1 MASLEEAKARLAA
14 ASQRF
19 HETEIKWQP
28 SLWDGSDFGLQPQ
41 GNDPIGDIF
50 SNIFGTRPLAPPSR
64 QTFSQRDAP
73 RALRAC
79 FDVLYALGSRSTDAN
94 ETLAYAAAMD
104 AVSTELDFIAKERLL
119 SRTKAYAPFTAA
131 FKSAAKTLK
140 AAKAKADELAQN
152 LGLAADVLTAFS
164 KIIAVV

>member
-1 MASLEEAKARLAA
+1 MASLEEAKARLAQ

-19 HETEIKWQP
+19 HDTEIKWQP
-28 SLWDGSDFGLQPQ
+28 SLWDSSDFDLRSPTGDPL
-41 GNDPIGDIF
+41 GNIF
-50 SNIFGTRPLAPPSR
+50 SSIFGTRPLSPPAP
-64 QTFSQRDAP
+64 QIFSQRDAP

-94 ETLAYAAAMD
+94 ETLAYASAMD
-104 AVSTELDFIAKERLL
+104 AVSTELDFIAQQRLL
-119 SRTKAYAPFTAA
+119 SRTTAYAPFTAA
-131 FKSAAKTLK
+131 FKLAAKTLK
-140 AAKAKADELAQN
+140 KAKAKADELAQN

>member
-1 MASLEEAKARLAA
+1 MATLEEAKARLAK

-19 HETEIKWQP
+19 HDTEIKWQP
-28 SLWDGSDFGLQPQ
+28 SLWDSSDFDLRSPAGDPL
-41 GNDPIGDIF
+41 GNIF
-50 SNIFGTRPLAPPSR
+50 SDIFGTRPLSSPAPR
-64 QTFSQRDAP
+64 IFSQRDAP

-94 ETLAYAAAMD
+94 ETLAYASAMD
-104 AVSTELDFIAKERLL
+104 AVSTELDFIAQQRLL

-131 FKSAAKTLK
+131 FKAAAKTLK
-140 AAKAKADELAQN
+140 EAKAKADELAQN
-152 LGLAADVLTAFS
+152 LGLAADVLTVFS

>member
-1 MASLEEAKARLAA
+1 MATLEEAKARLAA

-19 HETEIKWQP
+19 HDTEIKWQP
-28 SLWDGSDFGLQPQ
+28 SLWDSSDFGLQPQ
-41 GNDPIGDIF
+41 GNDLFGNIF
-50 SNIFGTRPLAPPSR
+50 SNIFGTRPLSPPAPR
-64 QTFSQRDAP
+64 IFSQRDAP

-104 AVSTELDFIAKERLL
+104 AVSTELDFIAERRLL
-119 SRTKAYAPFTAA
+119 SRTKEYAPFTAA

-140 AAKAKADELAQN
+140 EAKAKADELAQN